1 MVQYGAILDLGNRL
15 LFVRPAGPSQ
25 EVAAAARSILTGMGY
40 AAVDLSVARSYLR
53 VAASINGWPCHLLV
67 DSGAFLT
74 SIDSVA
80 AAKARIGGART
91 GLVAQGVGTS
101 SGRVS
106 IAKFPSLRVG
116 SYEIK
121 RASAAVMRLSS
132 EILATG
138 TDLEMAGLLGAEY
151 LGRNSAVF
159 DFNSGTLYLKPKST
173 R

>member
-1 MVQYGAILDLGNRL
+1 
-15 LFVRPAGPSQ
+15 
-25 EVAAAARSILTGMGY
+25 MGY
-40 AAVDLSVARSYLR
+40 TAVDLSIARSYLR

-74 SIDSVA
+74 SIDSA
-80 AAKARIGGART
+80 SAAKARIGGVRT
-91 GLVAQGVGTS
+91 GLVAEGVGNS

-121 RASAAVMRLSS
+121 SASAAVMRLSS
-132 EILATG
+132 EVLATG
-138 TDLEMAGLLGAEY
+138 TDVEMAGLLGAEY
-151 LGRNSAVF
+151 LGRNSAVI